1 MFLPFPLAM
10 AACSYVGITD
20 GNLIKGY
27 IRECIT
33 MVKKNRSHL
42 FAEVWCFQSFI
53 TLDRVDGLSSLVV
66 VCSSEVA

>member
-1 MFLPFPLAM
+1 MILSSSTISAALVCSPRRLMFLPFPLTM

-42 FAEVWCFQSFI
+42 FAEVWCF
-53 TLDRVDGLSSLVV
+53 
-66 VCSSEVA
+66 